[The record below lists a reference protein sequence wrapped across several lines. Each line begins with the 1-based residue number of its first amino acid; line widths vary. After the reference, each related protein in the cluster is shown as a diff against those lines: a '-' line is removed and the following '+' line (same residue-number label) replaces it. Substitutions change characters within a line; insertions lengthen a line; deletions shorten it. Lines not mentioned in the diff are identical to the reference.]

1 MIHDFFLGF
10 IRIHVLHHAA
20 EHPVYGLSL
29 IEELRRHGYALS
41 PGTLYPIL
49 HGLAEAGYLRLEKRV
64 VGGRVRKYYTST
76 ARGRRAL
83 TAARTQINELVGEVL
98 DTPRPAPR
106 LPRSSARRSSPVP
119 PPARSPRGRPGRK
132 GR

>member
-1 MIHDFFLGF
+1 MIRYFFLGF

-20 EHPVYGLSL
+20 EEPVYGLSL

-83 TAARTQINELVGEVL
+83 AAARTQIKELVGEVL
-98 DTPRPAPR
+98 ERPRPPSSVP
-106 LPRSSARRSSPVP
+106 LPSRPASRGARGRRS
-119 PPARSPRGRPGRK
+119 RRGATRR
-132 GR
+132 

>member
-1 MIHDFFLGF
+1 MVRDFFLGF

-20 EHPVYGLSL
+20 EQPVFGLSL

-49 HGLAEAGYLRLEKRV
+49 HGLAEAGYLRLDRRV

-83 TAARTQINELVGEVL
+83 AAARRQIIELVGEVL
-98 DTPRPAPR
+98 EPPSRP
-106 LPRSSARRSSPVP
+106 SARGAGGRR
-119 PPARSPRGRPGRK
+119 ARK
-132 GR
+132 

>member
-1 MIHDFFLGF
+1 MIRDFFVGF

-20 EHPVYGLSL
+20 EQPVYGLSL

-49 HGLAEAGYLRLEKRV
+49 RDLAESGYLRAGKRV

-76 ARGRRAL
+76 AQGRRAL
-83 TAARTQINELVGEVL
+83 GVARARITELVGEVL
-98 DTPRPAPR
+98 DRSRRP
-106 LPRSSARRSSPVP
+106 SSP
-119 PPARSPRGRPGRK
+119 PPARRPRARRRRSGRGAV
-132 GR
+132 GG

>member
-10 IRIHVLHHAA
+10 IRIHVLYHAA

-98 DTPRPAPR
+98 DTPRPP
-106 LPRSSARRSSPVP
+106 SSAPFPSRPSSRG
-119 PPARSPRGRPGRK
+119 ARGRRYRRGATR
-132 GR
+132 R

>member
-1 MIHDFFLGF
+1 MIRDFFLGF

-20 EHPVYGLSL
+20 EQPVYGLSL

-49 HGLAEAGYLRLEKRV
+49 HGLAEAGYLRLDRRV

-76 ARGRRAL
+76 ARGQRAL
-83 TAARTQINELVGEVL
+83 AAARRQIMELVGEVL
-98 DTPRPAPR
+98 EPPSRP
-106 LPRSSARRSSPVP
+106 SARGAGGRRS
-119 PPARSPRGRPGRK
+119 GK
-132 GR
+132 

>member
-1 MIHDFFLGF
+1 MIRDFFLGF
-10 IRIHVLHHAA
+10 IRIHVPHHAA
-20 EHPVYGLSL
+20 EQPVYGLSL
-29 IEELRRHGYALS
+29 IEELRRHGYSLS

-83 TAARTQINELVGEVL
+83 PAARTQINELVGEVL
-98 DTPRPAPR
+98 ERPPQ
-106 LPRSSARRSSPVP
+106 PSSAPLPSRPSSRG
-119 PPARSPRGRPGRK
+119 ARGRRYRRGATAP
-132 GR
+132 

>member
-1 MIHDFFLGF
+1 MGF

-20 EHPVYGLSL
+20 EQPVYGLSL

-83 TAARTQINELVGEVL
+83 TAARTQIKELVGEVL
-98 DTPRPAPR
+98 EHSPQPSSPPLPSRPASR
-106 LPRSSARRSSPVP
+106 GV
-119 PPARSPRGRPGRK
+119 RGRRYRRGATR
-132 GR
+132 R